1 MSYDYGLFI
10 GGEERPAKSGAV
22 IDVRSPATGEVI
34 GHVAEAGQEDVAAA
48 VAAATAAADG
58 WAATSQARRAG
69 YLHDLAALIAEHADE
84 LATIETSDMGKP
96 ITVSK
101 KVDLRSAPEAVEY
114 FAGMAGKIE
123 GRTVPVP
130 GRFLNYTV
138 REPYGVVAGI
148 IPWNYPLLQAIW
160 KVAPAVVAG
169 NTVVLKPAEQ
179 APLSPMALVRLAHEA
194 GLPPGVVNAVPGYGA
209 VAGAALC
216 RHPDV
221 ALIAFT
227 GSVETGAAV
236 QGAAAERVVPV
247 TLELGGKSPTIVFED
262 ADVRSAIAMA
272 YAAIFTNQGEVCT
285 AGSRLLVHE
294 SLHDEVLTGVLAQIG
309 EKTVIG
315 DPLDPA
321 TTLGPLV
328 DDEQLRRVQGY
339 VDRARDAGTGEL
351 VAGGSTRKVEGLPSD
366 LFFEPTV
373 FDHVPPGSEIA
384 QNEVF
389 GPVLCVMPFS
399 SEDEAVT
406 LANSVRYGLAASVH
420 TRDVG
425 RAHRVASRL
434 RAGNVWINS
443 WGNVHS
449 ASPYGGYKMS
459 GHGREMGFAIMDAM
473 TQEKSV
479 WVSMR

>member
-10 GGEERPAKSGAV
+10 GGEEREARSGTV
-22 IDVRSPATGEVI
+22 LDVRSPATGEVI

-48 VAAATAAADG
+48 VAAAAGAADG
-58 WAATSQARRAG
+58 WAATSQTRRAG
-69 YLHDLAALIAEHADE
+69 YLNDLAKLITSRADE

-96 ITVSK
+96 ITISK
-101 KVDLRSAPEAVEY
+101 KVDLRSAPEAVQY

-160 KVAPAVVAG
+160 KLAPALMAG

-179 APLSPMALVRLAHEA
+179 APLSPMALVRLASEA
-194 GLPPGVVNAVPGYGA
+194 GLPPGVVNAVPGYGE

-221 ALIAFT
+221 AMISFT

-236 QGAAAERVVPV
+236 QRAAADRVVPV

-262 ADVRSAIAMA
+262 ADVRSAIATA
-272 YAAIFTNQGEVCT
+272 HAAIFTNQGEVCT
-285 AGSRLLVHE
+285 AGSRLLVHR
-294 SLHDEVLTGVLAQIG
+294 SLHDEVLGGLLAQIG
-309 EKTVIG
+309 DATVLG

-328 DDEQLRRVQGY
+328 DSEQLSRVQGY
-339 VDRARDAGTGEL
+339 VDRARDRGTGRL
-351 VAGGSTRKVEGLPSD
+351 VAGGTTRKVEGLSSD
-366 LFFEPTV
+366 LFFEPTI
-373 FDHVPPGSEIA
+373 FDEVPNDSEIA
-384 QNEVF
+384 QHEVF
-389 GPVLCVMPFS
+389 GPVLCVMSFS

-425 RAHRVASRL
+425 RAHRVAGRL
-434 RAGNVWINS
+434 KAGNVWINS

-459 GHGREMGFAIMDAM
+459 GHGREMGFAIMDAL

-479 WVSMR
+479 WVSTR